1 LSVDL
6 CFNNHKSN
14 KTGRESSKLA
24 AGLKLLVVLPKRSS
38 DTHANKLGPAAFPTG
53 RESQGTG
60 APVIIIRERPY
71 WLESLHS
78 ETIGAAGKNCQAL
91 GWYARLWRAVNVDRS
106 LDSTPE
112 ACVPTR
118 LQPSEFEL
126 EGELHLPR

>member
-6 CFNNHKSN
+6 CFNNHESN

-24 AGLKLLVVLPKRSS
+24 AGLKLLVVLSKRSS

-71 WLESLHS
+71 WLESLHA

-91 GWYARLWRAVNVDRS
+91 GWNEVSTGSDSDRVVR
-106 LDSTPE
+106 TPL
-112 ACVPTR
+112 ACCER
-118 LQPSEFEL
+118 
-126 EGELHLPR
+126 